1 MKGVRMNIV
10 NTRVGSI
17 EPGPEMRVDPA
28 VGLYV
33 DTVAALGPE
42 WGRVVVLDPAGRVVL
57 GRRRYDRA
65 VRGGEMV
72 VPTARVDVAPDE
84 ARLLRLADFAEAD
97 GLLLLTLE
105 RIVSGAACGT
115 GGAGGGGGNGGGVAA

>member
-1 MKGVRMNIV
+1 MNIV

-65 VRGGEMV
+65 VRAGEV
-72 VPTARVDVAPDE
+72 TVPTARVDVGPDE

-105 RIVSGAACGT
+105 RIVSGAGT
-115 GGAGGGGGNGGGVAA
+115 AA

>member
-1 MKGVRMNIV
+1 M
-10 NTRVGSI
+10 
-17 EPGPEMRVDPA
+17 A
-28 VGLYV
+28 
-33 DTVAALGPE
+33 
-42 WGRVVVLDPAGRVVL
+42 VVL
-57 GRRRYDRA
+57 GKRRYDRA
-65 VRGGEMV
+65 LRAGEVV

-115 GGAGGGGGNGGGVAA
+115 GGGNGGDGGGAA

>member
-42 WGRVVVLDPAGRVVL
+42 WGRVIVLDPAGRVVL

-65 VRGGEMV
+65 VRAGEVV

-115 GGAGGGGGNGGGVAA
+115 GGAGGGGNDGGVAA